1 MRELNQE
8 LLTNPEYEEDVVKE
22 EKTTDFMDNN
32 YWKPITYEID
42 NDIDDLLKEDSKDK
56 IYNMHNSVSL
66 EAISVKMLQEKQEE
80 IPNKPKYSRL
90 LNKRKSSSN
99 NISDD
104 QYYDNSFWKVD
115 VPSIESI
122 DISGLLI
129 DN

>member
-1 MRELNQE
+1 M
-8 LLTNPEYEEDVVKE
+8 TNPDYEEETVKE

-32 YWKPITYEID
+32 YWKPIIYEID
-42 NDIDDLLKEDSKDK
+42 NDIDDLLKEDKKEEIKNNQSSILLEEINIK
-56 IYNMHNSVSL
+56 IP
-66 EAISVKMLQEKQEE
+66 QDKQEE
-80 IPNKPKYSRL
+80 IQNKPKYSRL

-99 NISDD
+99 NITDE
-104 QYYDNSFWKVD
+104 QYYDNSYWKVD